1 MPCLLKTEPEAY
13 SIDDLARD
21 GETVWDGVTNPQ
33 AVKVLASLQRG
44 EMLVI
49 YHTGSERRAVGLAKI
64 LSVDAVDPR
73 QPVVRIRFVR
83 SLKTPRTLDAIK
95 ANSLFA
101 SSPLVKQGRLSVVPL
116 SEAQYAWLATG

>member
-64 LSVDAVDPR
+64 VAVDATDR
-73 QPVVRIRFVR
+73 KQPLVRIRFVR
-83 SLKTPRTLDAIK
+83 SLKTPRSLDAIK
-95 ANSLFA
+95 ANTLFA